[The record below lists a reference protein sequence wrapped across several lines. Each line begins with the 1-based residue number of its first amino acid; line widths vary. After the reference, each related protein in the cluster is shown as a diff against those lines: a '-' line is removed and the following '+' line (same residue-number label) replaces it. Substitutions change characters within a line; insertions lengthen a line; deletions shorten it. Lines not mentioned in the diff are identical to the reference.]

1 MILMMKSVSYI
12 INASGL
18 TESSFFKIQ
27 ELLTSLKQDQLAEV
41 LFYDV
46 ADQEAYQPSTRL
58 MQIVMSSQ
66 TGVSS
71 LQKAVASASGDNL
84 VFTTVSNVIAGFEDI
99 LKSAQQ
105 IGNYQVGLPLSLS
118 GVENRL
124 GIYRINKCPFVVASK
139 SFALSHTG
147 ANLNLEGIVQTA
159 NNQLEL
165 GPIDPVPTT
174 KPPEFV
180 IKKLTVY
187 RPLLKL
193 IKRKVRHVQKLRA
206 DRQEEARVLR
216 LRNNVLDVPFSRD
229 MPVFIICRDRV
240 EPLKKLVDWL
250 EKEEMNNI
258 IFIDNAS
265 TYPPLLGYLE
275 ETTYEVVRLSENAG
289 HTSPWSKGI
298 VQTYAKNVPFIVTDP
313 DVIPDKGAHGAVE
326 RFCELLTKYPE
337 RTKAGFGLKIDDLP
351 DHYSLKDHVISWE
364 AQFWESTVEPDVY
377 DAEIDTTFAVYRQN
391 TPYTLGPGLR
401 MGGEYIAR
409 HEPWYIDSKNP
420 DEELMYY
427 RKHADK
433 VIGSWGIDALDVT
446 RTYEARHRD
455 KNTSSL

>member
-193 IKRKVRHVQKLRA
+193 IKRKVRHVQQLRA

-351 DHYSLKDHVISWE
+351 DRYSLKDHVISWE
-364 AQFWESTVEPDVY
+364 SQFWESTVEPDVY

-391 TPYTLGPGLR
+391 TPYVLGPGLR
-401 MGGEYIAR
+401 TGGNYIAR
-409 HEPWYIDSKNP
+409 HEPWYVDSDNP
-420 DEELMYY
+420 GDEVIYY
-427 RKHADK
+427 RENASRD
-433 VIGSWGIDALDVT
+433 IGTWGVNLA
-446 RTYEARHRD
+446 E
-455 KNTSSL
+455 TSSLYGRNKLKETLFS